1 MQFVPTSLTLIYSIL
16 SSEKSGIWN
25 PNILL
30 NILFSKLICAEVSKM
45 TVASKQVFHQ
55 TVNAQ
60 NSMLTRQIHDQGKN
74 YFLNWILRFQPTRA
88 IVGPSQSVQW
98 FDILSTCFWENEK
111 RKLEYHTISR
121 RPKNIWIVQNFIN
134 D

>member
-1 MQFVPTSLTLIYSIL
+1 MQFVPASLTSIYSIV
-16 SSEKSGIWN
+16 SSDKSGIWN

-45 TVASKQVFHQ
+45 TGASKQVFHQ

-74 YFLNWILRFQPTRA
+74 YFDSLNIFYYLLT
-88 IVGPSQSVQW
+88 
-98 FDILSTCFWENEK
+98 
-111 RKLEYHTISR
+111 
-121 RPKNIWIVQNFIN
+121 
-134 D
+134 